1 MPREPSRESREAE
14 PDEPDDVAD
23 EPVDVARVPV
33 GAARVPVHAAHVPV
47 DVAHVPVDVV
57 ARHGKLLGRT
67 ALVSFLTLA
76 SRIVGFLRESLAASM
91 FGDRSPIN
99 DAFVTAWR
107 VPNMFRALLGEGA
120 ISTSLQ
126 TALTK
131 ADAERGAEAGR
142 HLFLAVARTVAWILI
157 AVCAVT
163 MLAVWL
169 LPDTLPF
176 TDVRWLG
183 AEPGPVRE
191 LCVRML
197 PFVIF
202 VCLSAVAS
210 GALYVRGHFLAPS
223 IAPVVMNCWWI
234 LALLIVAREFGWSRP
249 PDASD
254 AQEMTRQMEMMRRLA
269 GFVLVAGALLVL
281 VQVPALVR
289 SGLLF
294 GPRDMERG
302 GRLQGEVWAIL
313 RASAPL
319 AIGAAVYQINA
330 MISGFMA
337 VAMLEEGGPTALY
350 YATRL
355 QQLPLSLVS
364 IAATSAVFPAFTALG
379 HVKANAQLKKLHDE
393 THLAIAFVAIPAT
406 LGLFVLA
413 RPVCAVCFEHGAFG
427 PEGVERTAA
436 ALRWLTVAILPA
448 GAVGLVARA
457 YYALGDVKTPVK
469 IAIATV
475 CVNTLLNVVLV
486 GGLGLDADGL
496 ALATAITTWANLFL
510 LLPGLRSRFAI
521 EQDPARSSD
530 PSRALARL
538 AKMLAAGSLAAGVAW
553 GTYRILAPD
562 GDSATRLA
570 VAIGAS
576 IATYA
581 VAAHVMR
588 LAEWNHLIGRLRGGD
603 PPDRGS
609 FEGR

>member
-1 MPREPSRESREAE
+1 MQKSREPSRESRAAA
-14 PDEPDDVAD
+14 PDAPGDVAN
-23 EPVDVARVPV
+23 
-33 GAARVPVHAAHVPV
+33 
-47 DVAHVPVDVV
+47 VPVDVV

-67 ALVSFLTLA
+67 ALVSGLTLA

-131 ADAERGAEAGR
+131 ADAERGTEAGR
-142 HLFLAVARTVAWILI
+142 HLFLAVARTLAWMLI
-157 AVCAVT
+157 ALCAVG

-176 TDVRWLG
+176 TDLRWLG
-183 AEPGPVRE
+183 ADPGPVRE
-191 LCVRML
+191 LTVRML

-234 LALLIVAREFGWSRP
+234 LALFLVAREFGWSRP

-254 AQEMTRQMEMMRRLA
+254 AQEMTRQMGMMRWLA

-294 GPRDMERG
+294 GPRDSERG
-302 GRLQGEVWAIL
+302 GRVQGEVWAIL

-379 HVKANAQLKKLHDE
+379 QVRAHAQLKRLHDD

-413 RPVCAVCFEHGAFG
+413 EPVCAVCFEHGAFG
-427 PEGVERTAA
+427 AEGVERTAA

-475 CVNTLLNVVLV
+475 CVNTLLNVAFVAWW
-486 GGLGLDADGL
+486 GFDADGL
-496 ALATAITTWANLFL
+496 ALATAITTWANLL
-510 LLPGLRSRFAI
+510 LLWPGLRSRFTV
-521 EQDPARSSD
+521 EHDPARPKE
-530 PSRALARL
+530 PSGAFARL
-538 AKMLAAGSLAAGVAW
+538 AKMLVAGGVAASVAW
-553 GTYRILAPD
+553 GTYRLLAPD
-562 GDSATRLA
+562 RDSASSLA
-570 VAIGAS
+570 IAIGAS

-581 VAAHVMR
+581 AAAHVMR
-588 LAEWNHLIGRLRGGD
+588 LPEWRHVIGRLR
-603 PPDRGS
+603 RA
-609 FEGR
+609 